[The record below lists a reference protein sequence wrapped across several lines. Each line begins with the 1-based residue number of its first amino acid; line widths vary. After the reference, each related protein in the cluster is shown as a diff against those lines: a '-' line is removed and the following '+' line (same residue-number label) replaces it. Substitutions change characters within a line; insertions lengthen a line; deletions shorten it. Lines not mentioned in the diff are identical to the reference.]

1 MHLKL
6 FDDYR
11 HIPFEVLFKGNN
23 EIRELLMTSVPFLAM
38 NPYHE
43 CEPQKFTLNSEN
55 LSWCHFPVVTKAI
68 PTGSRVERLFT
79 EASDVDYIIEC
90 GPISVT
96 PRRQTR
102 GSSSQSKNMVPRLS
116 SMRLR
121 YRKMP
126 SVHSRY
132 PGSTSSNFYCKATNH
147 PGFYKV
153 FDRQGLNIHPGVL
166 QIQLAPYLMK
176 LSGSSSILKEMKKQ
190 ECGKAALP
198 DCLSGENE
206 DNVIALRLSCWPAV
220 IKKELKKQLDEEI
233 LQALNSM
240 YYHFFYM
247 KHKKHVTVES
257 YSLRLKITR
266 IVPVHK
272 IIDITKNLVLTFQ
285 GVKL

>member
-1 MHLKL
+1 MHIKILTH
-6 FDDYR
+6 DAYR
-11 HIPFEVLFKGNN
+11 HIPCEVLFKGYDD
-23 EIRELLMTSVPFLAM
+23 IKELLMISVPFLAM

-43 CEPQKFTLNSEN
+43 CEPQKFTLNSKN
-55 LSWCHFPVVTKAI
+55 LSSCHFPVVTKAI

-79 EASDVDYIIEC
+79 EASDIDYLIEC
-90 GPISVT
+90 GPICVT

-102 GSSSQSKNMVPRLS
+102 AKCVGPRLS
-116 SMRLR
+116 STRL
-121 YRKMP
+121 YYKKMP
-126 SVHSRY
+126 SANSRY
-132 PGSTSSNFYCKATNH
+132 LGSTSSNFYCEATCH

-153 FDRQGLNIHPGVL
+153 FDKQGQNIHPGVL

-176 LSGSSSILKEMKKQ
+176 LSGSTSILKEIKKQ
-190 ECGKAALP
+190 ESGKAALP
-198 DCLSGENE
+198 NCLSGENE

-220 IKKELKKQLDEEI
+220 IKKELKKQLNEEI
-233 LQALNSM
+233 LQALYSM